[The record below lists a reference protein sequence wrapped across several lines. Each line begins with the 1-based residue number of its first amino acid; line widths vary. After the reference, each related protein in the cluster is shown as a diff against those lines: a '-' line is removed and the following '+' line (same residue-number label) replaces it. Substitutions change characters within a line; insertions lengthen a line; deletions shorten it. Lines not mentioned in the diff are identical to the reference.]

1 MKNPKTFVVVYRHP
15 NSDIQTFANY
25 INKCLTKITKER
37 KQCYLPGDFNM
48 DLLKY
53 DVSNKHRDF
62 LNMVTSFGYLPYI
75 IHPTRI
81 TENTSTVID
90 NIYSNNLKDEIR
102 SGNILIQFAYHLA
115 QFLSI
120 NRNIDRITPGDV
132 YRRDFTNFDLSFKD
146 DISRLEWNLNN
157 SYGINEKFNT
167 FLSKMENCIDLHAPI
182 KKLNRKQIRKTSK
195 PWINLYII
203 KMIPHR
209 NKLFKRKKENLLN
222 NKIKITYNL
231 FRNCINMEIEKAKK
245 AYYQEY
251 SKNNLSNMK
260 NTWKRITNILNLNNY
275 KGTHVTQLNYN
286 GKNLNNNKDM
296 VDAFNEFFTNVG
308 PTLDN
313 DIPIATNRSPSLL
326 LAPTTSCELNEI
338 ISNLDDSKS
347 SGPSSIPTKL
357 LKMNLQFI
365 FYRRNFP

>member
-1 MKNPKTFVVVYRHP
+1 MCISAH
-15 NSDIQTFANY
+15 SDIQTFDNY

-37 KQCYLPGDFNM
+37 KQCYLSGDFNI

-53 DVSNKHRDF
+53 DVNNKHRDF

-81 TENTSTVID
+81 TENTSTLIE
-90 NIYSNNLKDEIR
+90 NIYSNNLEDKII
-102 SGNILIQFAYHLA
+102 SGNILIQFADHLA

-120 NRNIDRITPGDV
+120 NRNIDRITPGDA
-132 YRRDFTNFDLSFKD
+132 YHCDFTNFNDLAFKD
-146 DISRLEWNLNN
+146 AISRLDWNLNN

-167 FLSKMENCIDLHAPI
+167 FLSKLENCIDLHAPI

-203 KMIPHR
+203 KMISHR
-209 NKLFKRKKENLLN
+209 NKLFKKKKENPLN

-231 FRNCINMEIEKAKK
+231 SRNRINREIKKAKK

-251 SKNNLSNMK
+251 FQNNLSNMK
-260 NTWKRITNILNLNNY
+260 NTWKGIKNILNLNN
-275 KGTHVTQLNYN
+275 KGTQVTQLNYN
-286 GKNLNNNKDM
+286 GKNLNKNKDM
-296 VDAFNEFFTNVG
+296 ADAFNEFFTNVG

-313 DIPIATNRSPSLL
+313 DIPIATNLRDP
-326 LAPTTSCELNEI
+326 N
-338 ISNLDDSKS
+338 
-347 SGPSSIPTKL
+347 
-357 LKMNLQFI
+357 
-365 FYRRNFP
+365 